1 MAASLKNNRG
11 KRAPAVS
18 ENETSLSRIRIRL
31 LAELE
36 TAGILAAL
44 PRQSRYLLR
53 KQGNIALPRLIA
65 AISEQGYYTSA

>member
-18 ENETSLSRIRIRL
+18 KNETSLSRILIRL

-53 KQGNIALPRLIA
+53 K
-65 AISEQGYYTSA
+65 

>member
-18 ENETSLSRIRIRL
+18 ENETSLSRILIRL
-31 LAELE
+31 LAELD
-36 TAGILAAL
+36 TAGILGAL

-53 KQGNIALPRLIA
+53 KQGNSASLKRLEDGFPA
-65 AISEQGYYTSA
+65 